1 MNDLQNPRVVHF
13 DAIADKWDGWD
24 DLVLLH
30 RRLLDG
36 LAAFG
41 LGPQEHVIDMGC
53 GTGNLTLA
61 ILSLLDQAGRVRAVD
76 IAPKMLEVASAKV
89 PDPRATFH
97 LASAERLP
105 FEDASSDRVICF
117 SVWPHLRDQ
126 DAVAR
131 ELARVLRP
139 GGHLHVWHLAS
150 RDAINA
156 IHAGVGGPVAGDVLL
171 PAAQTAATL
180 RQAGFDV
187 SQVVDDA
194 DRYLVTAAKP
204 RG

>member
-1 MNDLQNPRVVHF
+1 MNGSQNPRVVHF

-24 DLVLLH
+24 DLVLL
-30 RRLLDG
+30 RQRLESG

-41 LGPQEHVIDMGC
+41 VGPQESVIDMGC

-61 ILSLLDQAGRVRAVD
+61 ILSMLGPAGRVRAID
-76 IAPKMLEVASAKV
+76 ISPKMIEVASAKV
-89 PDPRATFH
+89 HDSRATFH
-97 LASAERLP
+97 LASAEHLP
-105 FEDASSDRVICF
+105 FEDASSDRIICF

-126 DAVAR
+126 DAVGR

-150 RDAINA
+150 RDTINA
-156 IHAGVGGPVAGDVLL
+156 IHTDVGGPVAGDLLL
-171 PAAQTAATL
+171 PASQTAATL
-180 RQAGFDV
+180 KHAGFHV
-187 SQVVDDA
+187 TEVVDDA
-194 DRYLVTAAKP
+194 DRYLVSAERP